1 LSKSLF
7 TVDAVAN
14 EADLIAPTL
23 RDLYRYWQRLR
34 VNGALPHRRAINPA
48 DFVPHLGLVNLID
61 VVDGG
66 RDFRFR
72 LIGSIVDH
80 VLQRSYTGTTV
91 SDYPRRSGRE
101 HLMAIFTSATLERQP
116 YVGCGKVTSV
126 NFKEVTYWSV
136 ALPLRDDAAVRGRR
150 IVHGSTLLTH
160 APRLA
165 NINKIFTVRIS
176 HARHRQEMGQ

>member
-1 LSKSLF
+1 MGICNGVNLSKSLF

-34 VNGALPHRRAINPA
+34 VNGALPHHHAINPA

-136 ALPLRDDAAVRGRR
+136 ALPLRDDEASV
-150 IVHGSTLLTH
+150 STLLVSNHFSPLPTT
-160 APRLA
+160 PL
-165 NINKIFTVRIS
+165 
-176 HARHRQEMGQ
+176 